1 MKKLILLFAVLCL
14 VVPNFASN
22 NSPAEEAVIKETV
35 TKFMDGIDN
44 KDVSAIESVITKEA
58 SFVDANNIARLV
70 ESYNADDLFYKLRNR
85 KLGGWKR
92 DYKIV
97 NVDSENGIAMVKVQV
112 DVKSLVQ
119 IYYISLV
126 KVNNDWKIVN
136 STTAI
141 FKK

>member
-1 MKKLILLFAVLCL
+1 MKKLFFLTAIFYLVIPIFAL
-14 VVPNFASN
+14 N
-22 NSPAEEAVIKETV
+22 NSPAEEEVIKKTV
-35 TKFMDGIDN
+35 TAFMDGIDS
-44 KDVSAIESVITKEA
+44 KDVNAIQGVITKEA
-58 SFVDANNIARLV
+58 SFVDANNIAKLV